1 MIRQLEIIGPLSIC
15 RQLKLYWH
23 CQVERINDFI
33 NLYLCSFP
41 IFNSYKWSASFVLT
55 IVKWTVAKKEIE
67 FPHSE
72 TFSHDVVVIPYIY
85 IIRNDKNC
93 NTFWWVIRQN
103 RLIFFIAMSWN
114 FLLVLCV
121 LATYI
126 IKGR

>member
-23 CQVERINDFI
+23 CQVESINDFI

-85 IIRNDKNC
+85 YQK
-93 NTFWWVIRQN
+93 RQKLQHILMSN
-103 RLIFFIAMSWN
+103 KTKSAYLFIAMSWN